1 VVAAL
6 LGSLFA
12 LLVGRLGQ
20 VQLIDGPPSARAQAG
35 LTTKVV
41 TEPAPRGRI
50 LDRDGLPLVAN
61 RFTTTVTVPR
71 SVLLDAPDGGRSLV
85 ASVAAALDRPFDELW
100 GKTTLCGTA
109 GAPAAPACFNGSPYV
124 PVPLA
129 ADVEPRRALSIL
141 ERPEAFPGISV
152 TSEPSRDYPLSGR
165 LSAAQLV
172 GYVARPNAAEVAA
185 GRLDD
190 GDLVGR
196 AGLEAE
202 YDAELRGTFGST
214 EVSIDPRGAVTG
226 ILRSV
231 PPTPGLDLLTHVDA
245 DIQSAAERA
254 LAGAIQRARAEGHPA
269 DSGAAVVLDVTSGA
283 VVAAASHPTYDPGL
297 FVGGISA
304 RDLRRLTDA
313 QQGAALRSRVV
324 AETYPPASTF
334 KVISLPAAV
343 SAGASLTGTY
353 ECSPTYRIGD
363 QVFHN
368 FESRGYGRIDLHRAL
383 VVSCDTVFYR
393 LAHQS
398 WLAQGG
404 LSATANSSDPFVSM
418 ARAFGLGRP
427 TGIDVPGEVS
437 GRIPDRAWKQRYWEA
452 TRAETC
458 ARATSGYPELVARD
472 KERAAY
478 LTRLAVENCE
488 SGYQYRAGDAVNL
501 SIGQGDLAV
510 TPIQMAV
517 VFAAIANG
525 GTVWEPQVGSGFRS
539 GDGVVAQIPP
549 HRQGVIPVAAPVLT
563 YVRRALEDVT
573 RPGGSAGSAFAGFP
587 QDRYPV
593 AGKTGTGEV
602 FGEDPTAWFAG
613 YGPTTAPKYAV
624 VVVVRQGQSGS
635 KVAAPAVREI
645 FDALRVRG

>member
-1 VVAAL
+1 M
-6 LGSLFA
+6 S
-12 LLVGRLGQ
+12 
-20 VQLIDGPPSARAQAG
+20 
-35 LTTKVV
+35 
-41 TEPAPRGRI
+41 
-50 LDRDGLPLVAN
+50 N

-71 SVLLDAPDGGRSLV
+71 SVLLDAPDGGRALV

-100 GKTTLCGTA
+100 AKTTLCGTA

-129 ADVEPRRALSIL
+129 AQVDPGRALSVL
-141 ERPEAFPGISV
+141 ERPEAFPGIGV
-152 TSEPSRDYPLSGR
+152 TSEPSRDYPLAER

-172 GYVARPNAAEVAA
+172 GYVARPNAAEVAD

-190 GDLVGR
+190 EDLVGR

-202 YDAELRGTFGST
+202 YDAELRGTNGST
-214 EVSIDPRGAVTG
+214 EVAIDPRGAVTD

-245 DIQSAAERA
+245 DIQAAAERA
-254 LAGAIQRARAEGHPA
+254 LAGAVQQARAEGHNA

-283 VVAAASHPTYDPGL
+283 VVAAASHPAYDPGL

-304 RDLRRLTDA
+304 RDLGRLTDA

-334 KVISLPAAV
+334 KVISVPAAV
-343 SAGASLTGTY
+343 SAGASLNDTY
-353 ECSPTYRIGD
+353 DCSPNYRIGD
-363 QVFHN
+363 TVFNN

-393 LAHQS
+393 LAHTS

-404 LSATANSSDPFVSM
+404 LSAPTSAPDPYVSM
-418 ARAFGLGRP
+418 ARAFGLGRA
-427 TGIDVPGEVS
+427 TGIDLPGEAA
-437 GRIPDRAWKQRYWEA
+437 GTIPDRAWRQRYWEA
-452 TRAETC
+452 TRLETC
-458 ARATSGYPELVARD
+458 ARAKSGYPELVARD

-478 LTRLAVENCE
+478 LSRLATENCE
-488 SGYQYRAGDAVNL
+488 SGYLYRAGDAVNL

-525 GTVWEPQVGSGFRS
+525 GTVWQPQVAAGFRS
-539 GDGVVAQIPP
+539 GDGPVTQIPP
-549 HRQGVIPVAAPVLT
+549 HRQGIVPVTAPVLA
-563 YVRRALEDVT
+563 YVQRALADVT

-602 FGEDPTAWFAG
+602 FGEAPTAWFAG
-613 YGPTTAPKYAV
+613 YGPTTAPKYVV

-635 KVAAPAVREI
+635 KIAAPAVREI
-645 FDALRVRG
+645 FDALSRHG